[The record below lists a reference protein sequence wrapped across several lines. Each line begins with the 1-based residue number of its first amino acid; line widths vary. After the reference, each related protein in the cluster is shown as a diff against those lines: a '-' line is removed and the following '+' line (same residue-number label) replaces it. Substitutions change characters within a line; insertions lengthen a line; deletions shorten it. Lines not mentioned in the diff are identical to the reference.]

1 MCFFFHL
8 LIVFCSKISLTVNL
22 TYFALNIYI
31 DYKKMNI
38 CVILSLIKEPNIY
51 LGLLGPVSFLLT
63 LFLVI
68 LQGVLFS
75 FVNEI
80 FPISIFIWLLLR
92 LRKLIDNF
100 IYLSSCLSNFILVFF
115 LKMIWFYFPPSPQ
128 CG

>member
-63 LFLVI
+63 LFQVI